1 MSLNV
6 SFCSQGLWQVKSI
19 MRTSSDH
26 VSEEGLAR
34 GLLTSSH
41 ACWGLG
47 KQVIT
52 QT

>member
-6 SFCSQGLWQVKSI
+6 PFCSQGLCQLKI
-19 MRTSSDH
+19 MMRTSSDH
-26 VSEEGLAR
+26 VFEEGLAR
-34 GLLTSSH
+34 GLPTSSH